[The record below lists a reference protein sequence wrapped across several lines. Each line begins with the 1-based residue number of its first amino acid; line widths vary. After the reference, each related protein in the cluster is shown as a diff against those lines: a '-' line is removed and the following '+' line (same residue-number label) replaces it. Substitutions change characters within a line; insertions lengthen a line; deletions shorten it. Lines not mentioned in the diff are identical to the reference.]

1 MGRLVEDMTRLVGE
15 IQALRGS
22 RRAFRRELA
31 MDVVEMCADFAD
43 THARMAKRTKEE
55 RLAGERDRQTVA
67 KRDQEERLAF
77 CKNLKRTVGGQ
88 QREMRAEMAAARRA
102 WAGHGQQPEMRAE
115 RTAPRRARAGRGA

>member
-22 RRAFRRELA
+22 RRAFRKELA
-31 MDVVEMCADFAD
+31 D
-43 THARMAKRTKEE
+43 
-55 RLAGERDRQTVA
+55 GNSDRQMVA
-67 KRDQEERLAF
+67 KGAKEERLAF

-102 WAGHGQQPEMRAE
+102 WAGQQRAMRAE
-115 RTAPRRARAGRGA
+115 MAPARRARAGQQRGMRAEMAPARRARAGRDA

>member
-1 MGRLVEDMTRLVGE
+1 MGRLLEDMTRLVGE

-22 RRAFRRELA
+22 RREFRKELV

-55 RLAGERDRQTVA
+55 RLA
-67 KRDQEERLAF
+67 F
-77 CKNLKRTVGGQ
+77 CKNLKRPVGGQ

-115 RTAPRRARAGRGA
+115 HTAPRRARAGRGA

>member
-1 MGRLVEDMTRLVGE
+1 MGRLLEDMTRLSGE

-31 MDVVEMCADFAD
+31 EVNRDRRMDVVEMCADFAG
-43 THARMAKRTKEE
+43 TQARMANRKKAE
-55 RLAGERDRQTVA
+55 RF
-67 KRDQEERLAF
+67 AF

-88 QREMRAEMAAARRA
+88 QREIRAEMAAARRA

-115 RTAPRRARAGRGA
+115 HTAPRRARAGRGA